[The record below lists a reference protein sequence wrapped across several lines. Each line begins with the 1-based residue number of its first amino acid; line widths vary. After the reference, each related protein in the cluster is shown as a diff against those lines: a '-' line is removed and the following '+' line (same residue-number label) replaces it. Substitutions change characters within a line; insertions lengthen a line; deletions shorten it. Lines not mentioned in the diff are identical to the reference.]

1 MKKIVSSF
9 VLSTALLAI
18 NMGSLS
24 LATPLYAEEEVTTVS
39 HSFMSDKTEIAVD
52 LEVSGAEALCQT
64 DDGFVWIGQYSGL
77 TRYDSDEYVTYK
89 SFNENGTEYSII
101 NIRGLAAD
109 QNTLYVATHK
119 NIFAYKDYQFSYVDI
134 DAGVI
139 KGIVLDEDNDFLYIF
154 SADKGATLYD
164 INNNKSSKLPNLETG
179 NVNDIALDKKR
190 DTYYYQTDTGVFEKN
205 GKQIYLN
212 SKILDIYSFDDIL
225 YIGDDSGLL
234 RRYDMANGVFLD
246 DINITYQGSKG
257 ETGDQINKFLYS
269 EEDKILFVACE
280 NSGLYC
286 INLANDTPIIS
297 LAGDLENKSQL
308 VDLMIDYQG
317 NLWIA
322 SHFIGASGVSI
333 ITKNALLD
341 LLYDDVIWSN
351 VPEAARKIFA
361 IERYGDILYLIS
373 SLRIYLY
380 DLKQNKILEDN
391 IIMQEIDAYATINAI
406 SYGPRDIEVFDDKIY
421 FAINGIGLV
430 EYNPTSNNV
439 TIYDASYITS
449 HIDKLVGE
457 PDLTLVNA
465 MRVLRK
471 VDNYLAIG
479 YSRGVMKFDGEKFS
493 IMFTGPTSVLYLG
506 ESKDKKLLYCRSVG
520 IFEVSEDFSTV
531 TQLPLIEG
539 VEGNVLK
546 FLVDDNKIY
555 YNLNSRLFRLEKN
568 DDKYVSYEIAIP
580 HVKGSIVEISKI
592 SYIGQDN
599 ITKYKYVI
607 ASETQIY
614 ITDSLDVERLENY
627 EFYDSTNGLKAI
639 SANTSGYYDNAR
651 QEYYFQSSNGI
662 FVYDFN
668 EKVGTVTPV
677 KIGISSI
684 TLDDE
689 EYFGNVINIKKDIYR
704 VSINMSIFG
713 FKPNKGYTLY
723 YKLDGV
729 DKDYH
734 TITDGDK
741 DINYTNLAG
750 GTYHFHAYAID
761 EYGQMSNELNIKL
774 VKEMHIYEHVWFWV
788 IVALLALSLVIG
800 IAFMIIQ
807 IRTRRAL
814 RKQLEYKNITI
825 ESIQAI
831 ARTIDA
837 KDEYTNG
844 HSTRVG
850 YYSKLIAQNLGMNED
865 EVDNIYYIA
874 LLHDIG
880 KIAIPDKILNK
891 PGKLT
896 DEEYAVMKSHTTRGA
911 KILKGIS
918 TIPHIIEGAK
928 SHHEKWDGS
937 GYPEGL
943 KGEEIPYVARII
955 CCADCFDAMA
965 TKRVYKEPVAL
976 EDIANE
982 FERCEG
988 THFDPDI
995 AKVVVNMMRN
1005 GKLKPYTVENAYFL
1019 GDDGKTYR
1027 VTNNHENKDNK

>member
-506 ESKDKKLLYCRSVG
+506 ESKDKRLLYCRSVG
-520 IFEVSEDFSTV
+520 IFEVSDDFATV

-729 DKDYH
+729 DKDY
-734 TITDGDK
+734 
-741 DINYTNLAG
+741 
-750 GTYHFHAYAID
+750 
-761 EYGQMSNELNIKL
+761 
-774 VKEMHIYEHVWFWV
+774 
-788 IVALLALSLVIG
+788 
-800 IAFMIIQ
+800 
-807 IRTRRAL
+807 
-814 RKQLEYKNITI
+814 
-825 ESIQAI
+825 
-831 ARTIDA
+831 
-837 KDEYTNG
+837 
-844 HSTRVG
+844 
-850 YYSKLIAQNLGMNED
+850 
-865 EVDNIYYIA
+865 
-874 LLHDIG
+874 
-880 KIAIPDKILNK
+880 
-891 PGKLT
+891 
-896 DEEYAVMKSHTTRGA
+896 
-911 KILKGIS
+911 
-918 TIPHIIEGAK
+918 
-928 SHHEKWDGS
+928 
-937 GYPEGL
+937 
-943 KGEEIPYVARII
+943 
-955 CCADCFDAMA
+955 
-965 TKRVYKEPVAL
+965 
-976 EDIANE
+976 
-982 FERCEG
+982 
-988 THFDPDI
+988 
-995 AKVVVNMMRN
+995 
-1005 GKLKPYTVENAYFL
+1005 
-1019 GDDGKTYR
+1019 
-1027 VTNNHENKDNK
+1027 